1 MKLKKYLSVRS
12 NGSVR
17 VTANK
22 PSLYSDE
29 IAIQLN
35 LDVPNQL
42 FEKPTLVADISI
54 DEELAGQSLIAAETI
69 DNAKQLISDA
79 LKLELRVETVER
91 TWV

>member
-35 LDVPNQL
+35 LDIPNQL